1 MKARDVMVRDVIT
14 IGPRDTVAHA
24 AKLIA
29 QNDVSALPV
38 IDDHGRLVGLIS
50 EGDLMNREEI
60 GTEIHHP
67 WWIEAVTPGATLA
80 AEFARSHGKRVEEVM
95 SENVITATEDTS
107 LADIAALL
115 ERNRIK
121 RVPIVQH
128 GELVG
133 IVSRSNLV
141 QALASNGAAS
151 TASLDT
157 NRVIREELLSR
168 LEQQRWTDFGS
179 RNIIVSDGKVHLWGL
194 IGSPAER
201 TALIALAEDVPGVT
215 EVIDEMIPAY

>member
-67 WWIEAVTPGATLA
+67 WWIEAVTPGAALA
-80 AEFARSHGKRVEEVM
+80 AEFAKSHGKRVEEVM

-141 QALASNGAAS
+141 QALASNAGAS
-151 TASLDT
+151 KASLDT

-194 IGSPAER
+194 VGSPAER